1 MCYDGYEKGM
11 VYMKSR
17 MDKYYDV
24 NDTKARTTKNQQL
37 YRTIYDEVE
46 YSNVEGISIIEKNEK
61 IDMDMIRDLI
71 NKSNELSREKKE
83 PIRVVREEV
92 IEDESDRIY
101 DIRDVLSK
109 AKDNRVVDRKR
120 INDTQY
126 NILKGISVEEE
137 VISTEDLKQDDLKS
151 MIDAI
156 SSNSKGYTTNLLD
169 DLRSIYD
176 PTMHDKIEEKLE
188 ETVEEK
194 PMTTE
199 IDNSFYT
206 SKMKFKDDDFED
218 IDEIKEEVESSS
230 ILTKVL
236 IVVLSLIIVVGIIF
250 LVFHFI
256 K

>member
-83 PIRVVREEV
+83 PVRSISEEV
-92 IEDESDRIY
+92 IKDESDKTY

-109 AKDNRVVDRKR
+109 AKDNRVVDKKR
-120 INDTQY
+120 VNDTQY
-126 NILKGISVEEE
+126 NILEETNVAE
-137 VISTEDLKQDDLKS
+137 EFISTEDLKQDDLKS

-176 PTMHDKIEEKLE
+176 PAMHDKIEEKLE
-188 ETVEEK
+188 VTVEEK
-194 PMTTE
+194 TIANE

-206 SKMKFKDDDFED
+206 TKMGFKAEDFED
-218 IDEIKEEVESSS
+218 LDDIKEDVESSS
-230 ILTKVL
+230 ILTKIL

>member
-1 MCYDGYEKGM
+1 
-11 VYMKSR
+11 MKSR

-37 YRTIYDEVE
+37 YRTIYDEAE

-61 IDMDMIRDLI
+61 IDMDMIRNLI
-71 NKSNELSREKKE
+71 NKGNELSREKKE
-83 PIRVVREEV
+83 SIRVVKEEM
-92 IEDESDRIY
+92 IEDEEDRIY
-101 DIRDVLSK
+101 DIRDILSK

-126 NILKGISVEEE
+126 NILKNADLTEE
-137 VISTEDLKQDDLKS
+137 VISTEDLKQEDLKS

-176 PTMHDKIEEKLE
+176 STMHEKIEEKLE
-188 ETVEEK
+188 ETIEGK
-194 PMTTE
+194 PMSNE

-206 SKMKFKDDDFED
+206 SKMGFNADDFED
-218 IDEIKEEVESSS
+218 VEDIKEEVDSSM
-230 ILTKVL
+230 LTKIL
-236 IVVLSLIIVVGIIF
+236 IVVLSIIIVIGIIF